1 MFQNFNLLSIY
12 KMVEL
17 HFHRKDVIKNPEQTI
32 QKVTIDLYRERE
44 KLIDRL
50 KNKKIEIA
58 TSKTTKECGTFVSA
72 DLTHFTY
79 YPENHETLK
88 SRAKR
93 SLLQNLILS

>member
-1 MFQNFNLLSIY
+1 MVDLYFN
-12 KMVEL
+12 
-17 HFHRKDVIKNPEQTI
+17 RKDVIKNPEYTI

-58 TSKTTKECGTFVSA
+58 TSKTTKEGGTFVSA

-79 YPENHETLK
+79 YPENHEKLK
-88 SRAKR
+88 LRAKR
-93 SLLQNLILS
+93 TLLQNLIIN